1 MVAPVLLA
9 DADAGHT
16 SGSAQSWII
25 CIKQYNDVAIP
36 TNRTRTPRSSA
47 RNVFHGKVAA
57 LTPGVVGEPGLKPGM
72 PATALIKASH
82 VILGV
87 PS

>member
-1 MVAPVLLA
+1 MYQTIQRRRNP
-9 DADAGHT
+9 DKPHKD
-16 SGSAQSWII
+16 SA
-25 CIKQYNDVAIP
+25 IKVG
-36 TNRTRTPRSSA
+36 A
-47 RNVFHGKVAA
+47 RIVFHGKVAA